1 MTSPLLCAPQVTYSR
16 VVNKLYVNKAPYA
29 GDSAN
34 PSSLRA
40 WKTNPLTKNA
50 GPKHKAKQPYHRRIR

>member
-50 GPKHKAKQPYHRRIR
+50 GPKH